1 MFVKFSLI
9 IITYALL
16 FISCSTEHSN
26 ILIGK
31 FSDTE
36 ITMSEFE
43 KAYTKN
49 VGSKEKAVTDGYD
62 DYKNFA
68 DLYINFK
75 MKLRDAQVRGYHNDE
90 SLKEELNEYK
100 RKVGASYILEKN
112 LVEPALKNL
121 FELRKEEIRAS
132 HLMIRSTPER
142 DIEESKLLA
151 QVLLDSIKNGQ
162 ATFEDLVERH
172 SDDQFSKPKG
182 GDIFYFTAAQL
193 PVEFEEAAYKTN
205 KGEIY
210 PDIVQTSFG
219 LHIVKVTDKKP
230 RIPKIRASHILAT
243 YNNESGEIDS
253 AAAYEKIKLVKNLLE
268 GGEDFAVV
276 AREYSDDTGTKENG
290 GDLGLFE
297 RRMMVQEFDEA
308 AFNLKVGEISDIV
321 QTGFGYHIIKVTE
334 IPDLPT
340 FEEEKDNLRN
350 IYKRLRYPDDH
361 RKLISSLRDK
371 YNFQIDQRTMERIV
385 GHADSVKIGSE
396 YPAMDELGDETVF
409 SFAEQKYNFRFFYEK
424 LKSDQTNLGKLF
436 SADILTAAANKI
448 SEDLLLEEEAMTLD
462 QSNPEFAALMEDYRN
477 GIYIF
482 KLQEEEV
489 WNKVQLDSVRLV
501 EFYENNKDKYVFPD
515 RVTYSEL
522 FVRNKETADRYFA
535 EIQNG
540 ADFDSL
546 VVSFTER
553 TGMKEKGGRYELQAV
568 GTTEFSNAVSSLN
581 PGEFTEPMPNT
592 GGFSILRLDLKEPS
606 RIKTFEEARAEV
618 SGAFQEAESKRL
630 EQEYIQH
637 LKSIYKPV
645 INYDKLHLAFAPER
659 N

>member
-396 YPAMDELGDETVF
+396 YPDMDELGDETVF

>member
-151 QVLLDSIKNGQ
+151 QALLDSIKNGQ